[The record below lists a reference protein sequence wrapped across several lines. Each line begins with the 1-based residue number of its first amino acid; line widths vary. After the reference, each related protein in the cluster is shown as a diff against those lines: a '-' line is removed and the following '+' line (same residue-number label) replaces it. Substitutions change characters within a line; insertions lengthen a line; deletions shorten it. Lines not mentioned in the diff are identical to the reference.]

1 MWIRCESK
9 RSCRIHDWFA
19 KIEIT
24 FHFDRRIMQPL
35 QGIRVLDLSRVLAGP
50 YCTMV
55 LGDLGADV
63 IKVEP
68 PEGDETRGW
77 GPPFVEG
84 ESAYY
89 LCVNHNKRG
98 VVINLKTDEG
108 KQILCD
114 LALRSDVLVENFRPG
129 TLEKFGLDF
138 ETLHELNPKLIYCS
152 ITGFGQIGSMK
163 GKPGYDFMIQAL
175 GGLMSITGEPEGEPM
190 KTGVAVVDLFAGQ
203 NAIIAILAALQ
214 ARTLTGRGQHLDISL
229 FDSQLGWLANVASNY
244 LISGKLPKRHGN
256 AHANIVPYQSFQ
268 ASDGWFAIAVGNDR
282 QFVRLCEMLNKSE
295 IALDEKFATNSARVQ
310 NRDELIS
317 LLISIFI
324 TRNTNEWLSALE
336 KAEIPCGPIQ
346 NFEQVFSMPI
356 VKEREMLVKM
366 DHPTIGELPLVGSP
380 LKMSDTPV
388 EYRLPPPLMGEH
400 TEDVLRELGFSI
412 IKRDYN

>member
-1 MWIRCESK
+1 
-9 RSCRIHDWFA
+9 
-19 KIEIT
+19 
-24 FHFDRRIMQPL
+24 MQPL

-68 PEGDETRGW
+68 PEGDETRAW
-77 GPPFVEG
+77 GPPFAEG

-89 LCVNHNKRG
+89 LCVNRNKRG
-98 VVINLKTDEG
+98 IVINLKTDDG
-108 KQILCD
+108 KKILRD
-114 LALRSDVLVENFRPG
+114 LALQSDVLVENFRPG

-152 ITGFGQIGSMK
+152 ITGFGQTGSMRD
-163 GKPGYDFMIQAL
+163 KPGYDFMIQAL

-203 NAIIAILAALQ
+203 NAVIAILAALQ
-214 ARTLTGRGQHLDISL
+214 ARTLTGQGQRLDIAL

-256 AHANIVPYQSFQ
+256 AHPNIVPYQSFQ

-282 QFVRLCEMLNKSE
+282 QFARMCDMLGKPE
-295 IALDEKFATNSARVQ
+295 LATDEKFAANSARVQ
-310 NRDELIS
+310 NRAEIIN
-317 LLISIFI
+317 LLVSIFKGASVS
-324 TRNTNEWLSALE
+324 EWLKKLDE
-336 KAEIPCGPIQ
+336 AEIPCGPIN
-346 NFEQVFSMPI
+346 NFEQVFSMPN
-356 VKEREMLVKM
+356 VKERGMLVKM
-366 DHPTIGELPLVGSP
+366 NHPTIGELPLVGSP

-400 TEDVLRELGFSI
+400 TEEVLRALGRSV
-412 IKRDYN
+412 

>member
-1 MWIRCESK
+1 
-9 RSCRIHDWFA
+9 
-19 KIEIT
+19 
-24 FHFDRRIMQPL
+24 MQPL

-77 GPPFVEG
+77 GPPFAEG

-89 LCVNHNKRG
+89 LCVNRNKRG
-98 VVINLKTDEG
+98 IVINLKTDEG
-108 KQILCD
+108 KKILRE

-129 TLEKFGLDF
+129 TLNKFGLDF

-152 ITGFGQIGSMK
+152 ITGFGQTGSMK
-163 GKPGYDFMIQAL
+163 DKPGYDFMIQAL

-244 LISGKLPKRHGN
+244 LISGELPKRHGN

-282 QFVRLCEMLNKSE
+282 QFVRLCEMLGKPE
-295 IALDEKFATNSARVQ
+295 IALDEKYAANSARVQ
-310 NRDELIS
+310 NRDELIP
-317 LLISIFI
+317 LLKSIFI
-324 TRNTNEWLSALE
+324 NRSVNEWLADLE

-346 NFEQVFSMPI
+346 NFEQVFSMPN

-400 TEDVLRELGFSI
+400 TQDVLRRLGYE
-412 IKRDYN
+412 KHE

>member
-1 MWIRCESK
+1 
-9 RSCRIHDWFA
+9 
-19 KIEIT
+19 
-24 FHFDRRIMQPL
+24 MQPL

-77 GPPFVEG
+77 GPPFAGG

-89 LCVNHNKRG
+89 LCVNRNKRG
-98 VVINLKTDEG
+98 IVINLKTDEG
-108 KQILCD
+108 KKVLRD
-114 LALRSDVLVENFRPG
+114 LALQSDVLVENFRPA

-152 ITGFGQIGSMK
+152 ITGFGQTGSMK
-163 GKPGYDFMIQAL
+163 DKPGYDFMIQTL

-214 ARTLTGRGQHLDISL
+214 ARTMTGRGQHLDISL

-244 LISGKLPKRHGN
+244 LISGKLPKRYGN

-268 ASDGWFAIAVGNDR
+268 ASDGWFAIAVGNDK
-282 QFVRLCEMLNKSE
+282 QFVRLCEMLGKPE
-295 IALDEKFATNSARVQ
+295 IAVDEKFATNSARVQ
-310 NRDELIS
+310 NRAEIIS
-317 LLISIFI
+317 LLVSIFK
-324 TRNTNEWLSALE
+324 NASVSEWLTKLD
-336 KAEIPCGPIQ
+336 KAEIPSGPIQ
-346 NFEQVFSMPI
+346 NFEQVFSMPT

-388 EYRLPPPLMGEH
+388 EYRFPPPLMGEH
-400 TEDVLRELGFSI
+400 TQEVLKEL
-412 IKRDYN
+412 NAE

>member
-1 MWIRCESK
+1 
-9 RSCRIHDWFA
+9 
-19 KIEIT
+19 
-24 FHFDRRIMQPL
+24 MQAL

-77 GPPFVEG
+77 GPPFAEG

-89 LCVNHNKRG
+89 LCVNRNKRG
-98 VVINLKTDEG
+98 IVINLKTDEG
-108 KQILCD
+108 KKVLRD
-114 LALRSDVLVENFRPG
+114 LALQSDVLVENFRPG

-152 ITGFGQIGSMK
+152 ITGFGQTGSMK
-163 GKPGYDFMIQAL
+163 DKPGYDFMIQAL

-268 ASDGWFAIAVGNDR
+268 ASDGWFAIAVGNDK
-282 QFVRLCEMLNKSE
+282 QFLRLCDMLGKPE
-295 IALDEKFATNSARVQ
+295 IAIDEKFATNSARVQ
-310 NRDELIS
+310 NRAEIIP
-317 LLISIFI
+317 LLASIFM
-324 TRNTNEWLSALE
+324 TASVSEWLAKLDE
-336 KAEIPCGPIQ
+336 AEIPCGPIQ
-346 NFEQVFSMPI
+346 NFEQVFSMPT

-388 EYRLPPPLMGEH
+388 EYRLHPPLMGEH
-400 TEDVLRELGFSI
+400 TEEVLREL
-412 IKRDYN
+412 KAE